1 MTVGRSRRTLAAVLS
16 VALSAAVLALAPA
29 STSVPAGAREAAAP
43 AEKWHTEVFARVP
56 SPGYPAYV
64 HHHTNG
70 RVYAGTYVAGD
81 RQRSRVFEWSR
92 GGALLRSWTVPGQRL
107 DADHGVQVAHQT
119 RDGRLVLLETS
130 RRRVLTLDVRT
141 GRFRT
146 VATFPRGSVPNYA
159 TWGPRNLF
167 VTDYAQGVVWRVRR
181 DGRVERWFAGPEL
194 VGVAGF
200 GTTGI
205 AYRPRRHDFLLTQQ
219 TTSDGS
225 ADPTSGKL
233 LRLTVRHGR
242 PGSISTLWTSRP
254 TDLPDGFG
262 IARSGHVYVAL
273 VGLNQQLVELSS
285 TGRELDRFPDVPFA
299 GENGSPVPFDS
310 PSNATFQG
318 THVLV
323 ANQSAVQGDAS
334 HQVILRVE
342 VGEQGR
348 RPHLP
353 RSATFAPRPRR

>member
-1 MTVGRSRRTLAAVLS
+1 MRGTTRRLLAALVTGLLTATVL
-16 VALSAAVLALAPA
+16 VVPLSASP
-29 STSVPAGAREAAAP
+29 AAARP
-43 AEKWHTEVFARVP
+43 SEEKWTTRVFALVP

-64 HHHTNG
+64 HAHTNG

-92 GGALLRSWTVPGQRL
+92 GGTLLRSWTVPGQRL
-107 DADHGVQVAHQT
+107 GADHGVQVANQT

-130 RRRVLTLDVRT
+130 TRRVLTLDLRT
-141 GRFRT
+141 GAFDA
-146 VATFPRGSVPNYA
+146 VARLPQGSVPNYA

-167 VTDYAQGVVWRVRR
+167 VSDYAQGVVWRVRR

-194 VGVAGF
+194 EGVAGF

-205 AYRPRRHDFLLTQQ
+205 VYRPRQRDFLLTQQ

-233 LRLTVRHGR
+233 LRLKLRKQG
-242 PGSISTLWTSRP
+242 PGPISTLWTSLP

-262 IARSGHVYVAL
+262 IGRSGRIYVAM
-273 VGLNQQLVELSS
+273 VGLTAQLVELSP
-285 TGRELDRFPDVPFA
+285 TGEELDRFPDVPFL
-299 GENGSPVPFDS
+299 GLNGSRIPFDS

-318 THVLV
+318 TSVLV
-323 ANQSAVQGDAS
+323 ANQSAIAGDAS
-334 HQVILRVE
+334 HQAILRVE
-342 VGEQGR
+342 VGERGR

-353 RSATFAPRPRR
+353 RTATFGPRRPS